1 MSRLYKIHII
11 YIYIYVSYIYYIYYA
26 YIYIYLYLHICIYV
40 YRKICRSLKFGKT
53 TKPTISHVDSTALS
67 VGIFSAF
74 LLRRF
79 SVDGPFPQV
88 FRQIARESA
97 ETVHLQ
103 RISAPGNC
111 AKFR

>member
-1 MSRLYKIHII
+1 MFPIYMIYIMHI
-11 YIYIYVSYIYYIYYA
+11 YIYI
-26 YIYIYLYLHICIYV
+26 YIYIYLYLYICIYV
-40 YRKICRSLKFGKT
+40 YRKICRSIKFWKT
-53 TKPTISHVDSTALS
+53 TKPTISNVDSTALS

-74 LLRRF
+74 LVRRF

-88 FRQIARESA
+88 FRQIAPESA

-103 RISAPGNC
+103 RISAPANC